1 MSNDSTKTSDNIEKG
16 FFRASAADFKKIP
29 GSPIAYW
36 VSSGVL
42 QIYKEGQLIGD
53 LASPCNGMNTT
64 NNDKFVRNW
73 NEVNLGRIGFNYST
87 ADEAFIS
94 KKKWFPYNKGG
105 GLRKW
110 YGNNYFLVNYENNGK
125 TICDYIDYES
135 GSKVNSTG
143 RVINRDK
150 YFKKS
155 ITWSSVTSSI
165 FSSRCCE
172 VGFVFD
178 NGGSSIFSNDLYYD
192 YIAAFLGT
200 KLAFEILKVLNPT
213 LNFQPGN
220 LSSLPICIS
229 KLEIFEN
236 KINEVTRLLISLAK
250 KDWDSYEISWDFIN
264 LPLLNSQTVGRVSES
279 VTRQPADV
287 GLRDK
292 AANPTYPLPLSIK
305 EIYAQLRAHW
315 QEMTLE
321 TQRLEEENNR
331 IFIDAYGLQDELTS
345 DVSLKEITLT
355 CNPYYRYGKE
365 PQIETNEHEKTPT
378 DIRINSCSLVVQKS
392 FPKDTE
398 LEERLLADTLKEFI
412 SYAVGCMFGRY
423 ALDKP
428 GLILANQGE
437 TTEDYYKKIRTTEH
451 TKYTENTDA
460 KTSVHSVYSVVKNAF
475 PPDDDNV
482 IPMLD
487 GDWFTD
493 DVTERF
499 GQFLKVTFGDAHY
512 EENLK
517 FIEQALGKDIRKYF
531 LKDFYTDHLKRYKKR
546 PIYWLFSSPKG
557 TFNALIYMHRY
568 RPDTV
573 SVVLND
579 YLREFRTKLS
589 AHKNH
594 LEAVSISSNASAG
607 EKTKALK
614 DIENHRKMIDE
625 LDVYE
630 REVLYPLA
638 TEQIEIDLD
647 DGVKVNYQKFG
658 EALKKIPGL
667 AAKED

>member
-1 MSNDSTKTSDNIEKG
+1 MNNNKQTTMVSDKPKQH
-16 FFRASAADFKKIP
+16 FFRASASDFKKIP

-36 VSSGVL
+36 VSDNVSKAFEAG
-42 QIYKEGQLIGD
+42 KELGSIS
-53 LASPCNGMNTT
+53 SPRKGNSTSD
-64 NNDKFVRNW
+64 NDRFLRFWPELCFDHVGL
-73 NEVNLGRIGFNYST
+73 NLVSYSS
-87 ADEAFIS
+87 EFRWI
-94 KKKWFPYNKGG
+94 PYNKGG
-105 GLRKW
+105 GFLKW
-110 YGNNYFLVNYENNGK
+110 YGHNSYL
-125 TICDYIDYES
+125 IDWKDQGAEIRRIPTAVIANES
-135 GSKVNSTG
+135 LF
-143 RVINRDK
+143 
-150 YFKKS
+150 FKPGL
-155 ITWSSVTSSI
+155 TWGTVTSSH
-165 FSSRCCE
+165 FSIRWFDE
-172 VGFVFD
+172 GYIFD
-178 NGGSSIFSNDLYYD
+178 NGGCCVFNSGELRLYIMALLNSAILPLVIGSI
-192 YIAAFLGT
+192 
-200 KLAFEILKVLNPT
+200 NPT
-213 LNFQPGN
+213 LNFQSGDVAKFPVLVN
-220 LSSLPICIS
+220 KNIRDQVDSNASHLLKVS
-229 KLEIFEN
+229 K
-236 KINEVTRLLISLAK
+236 A
-250 KDWDSYEISWDFIN
+250 DWDSYETSWDFTS
-264 LPLLNSQTVGRVSES
+264 LPLLQSNFH
-279 VTRQPADV
+279 QPTIKAAYTQ
-287 GLRDK
+287 LRD
-292 AANPTYPLPLSIK
+292 
-305 EIYAQLRAHW
+305 HW
-315 QEMTLE
+315 LEMTLE
-321 TQRLEEENNR
+321 MQCLEQENNN
-331 IFIDAYGLQDELTS
+331 IFIDVYGLQGELFPEVPLTQ
-345 DVSLKEITLT
+345 ITLT
-355 CNPYYRYGKE
+355 CNPHYRYGNNKNAE
-365 PQIETNEHEKTPT
+365 
-378 DIRINSCSLVVQKS
+378 
-392 FPKDTE
+392 E
-398 LEERLLADTLKEFI
+398 LETLLLADTLKEFI
-412 SYAVGCMFGRY
+412 SYAVGCMFCRY

-437 TTEDYYKKIRTTEH
+437 TIADYLKQIPEPVFS
-451 TKYTENTDA
+451 A
-460 KTSVHSVYSVVKNAF
+460 
-475 PPDDDNV
+475 DDDNV

-638 TEQIEIDLD
+638 TEQVEIDLD

>member
-1 MSNDSTKTSDNIEKG
+1 MSNNSTKTSDNVEKH

-29 GSPIAYW
+29 GRPITYW
-36 VSSGVL
+36 LSQKAFTLFTSNKLLLDVSRPKVGL
-42 QIYKEGQLIGD
+42 
-53 LASPCNGMNTT
+53 NTT
-64 NNDKFVRNW
+64 DNNQFLRLW
-73 NEVNLGRIGFNYST
+73 YEVNINNTGLNFGSRYLAIESN
-87 ADEAFIS
+87 
-94 KKKWFPYNKGG
+94 KQWFPYNKGG
-105 GLRKW
+105 GFRRW
-110 YGNNYFLVNYENNGK
+110 YGNHEYFVNWRNDGEDLK
-125 TICDYIDYES
+125 TAIANDPKKQA
-135 GSKVNSTG
+135 GG
-143 RVINRDK
+143 RVVNEDC
-150 YFKKS
+150 YFK
-155 ITWSSVTSSI
+155 SSI
-165 FSSRCCE
+165 SWSLAGAKIFSVRVSP
-172 VGFVFD
+172 VGFIFD
-178 NGGSSIFSNDLYYD
+178 VGGSSIFPTEDEKLSL
-192 YIAAFLGT
+192 AGFLSSTVANYLMG
-200 KLAFEILKVLNPT
+200 AMNPT
-213 LNFQPGN
+213 FNFQAGN
-220 LSSLPICIS
+220 VAALPIVPTKNERVRIESIARCSIDAH
-229 KLEIFEN
+229 
-236 KINEVTRLLISLAK
+236 KI
-250 KDWDSYEISWDFIN
+250 DWDSFETSWEFSI
-264 LPLLNSQTVGRVSES
+264 LPILLPEYKQST
-279 VTRQPADV
+279 
-287 GLRDK
+287 LK
-292 AANPTYPLPLSIK
+292 ATYNQI
-305 EIYAQLRAHW
+305 RTDW
-315 QEMTLE
+315 REMTLKI
-321 TQRLEEENNR
+321 QQMEEENNR
-331 IFIDAYGLQDELTS
+331 IFIDAYALQDEL
-345 DVSLKEITLT
+345 DEEVYLNEITLT
-355 CNPYYRYGKE
+355 CNPYYRYGANKKE
-365 PQIETNEHEKTPT
+365 E
-378 DIRINSCSLVVQKS
+378 
-392 FPKDTE
+392 E
-398 LEERLLADTLKEFI
+398 LETLLLADTLKEFI

-423 ALDKP
+423 SLDKP

-437 TTEDYYKKIRTTEH
+437 TISDYLKQIPEPVFS
-451 TKYTENTDA
+451 A
-460 KTSVHSVYSVVKNAF
+460 
-475 PPDDDNV
+475 DDDNV

-579 YLREFRTKLS
+579 YLREFRIKLS

>member
-1 MSNDSTKTSDNIEKG
+1 MSNDSTKTSDTVEKH

-29 GSPIAYW
+29 GNPIAYW
-36 VSSGVL
+36 ASQKLYKQFEDLHPISTIAECCTGL
-42 QIYKEGQLIGD
+42 QTSD
-53 LASPCNGMNTT
+53 
-64 NNDKFVRNW
+64 NNKFLRSW
-73 NEVNLGRIGFNYST
+73 WEVNSSNIGFGLSSLEKA
-87 ADEAFIS
+87 ADSNF
-94 KKKWFPYNKGG
+94 KWYPYNKGG
-105 GLRKW
+105 GYRKW
-110 YGNNYFLVNYENNGK
+110 YGNNQFIVNWKNNGEELYQFARK
-125 TICDYIDYES
+125 LY
-135 GSKVNSTG
+135 GSPTRIIKNTSY
-143 RVINRDK
+143 
-150 YFKKS
+150 YFKPS
-155 ITWSSVTSSI
+155 ITWSFISSAYFGAR
-165 FSSRCCE
+165 FSKA
-172 VGFVFD
+172 GFIFD
-178 NGGSSIFSNDLYYD
+178 NAGASAFSEERYFPA
-192 YIAAFLGT
+192 IGAFLCS
-200 KLAFEILKVLNPT
+200 KIAPIMLALLNPT
-213 LNFQPGN
+213 LNFQVGN
-220 LSSLPICIS
+220 IASLPLIIKES
-229 KLEIFEN
+229 KDITNLVHKVLSRCE
-236 KINEVTRLLISLAK
+236 S
-250 KDWDSYEISWDFIN
+250 DWDSYETSWDFASFPF
-264 LPLLNSQTVGRVSES
+264 LSPCY
-279 VTRQPADV
+279 RQPILND
-287 GLRDK
+287 
-292 AANPTYPLPLSIK
+292 TYQK
-305 EIYAQLRAHW
+305 LRAYW
-315 QEMTLE
+315 QEMTQE
-321 TQRLEEENNR
+321 MQRLEEENNR
-331 IFIDAYGLQDELTS
+331 IFINAYGLQDELTS
-345 DVSLKEITLT
+345 DVPLNEITLT
-355 CNPYYRYGKE
+355 CNPHYRYG
-365 PQIETNEHEKTPT
+365 NNKTEA
-378 DIRINSCSLVVQKS
+378 
-392 FPKDTE
+392 E
-398 LEERLLADTLKEFI
+398 LETLLLADTICEFI

-423 ALDKP
+423 ALDKS

-437 TTEDYYKKIRTTEH
+437 TIEDYYKKLQEPQTDTPEHKNNQTDIRV
-451 TKYTENTDA
+451 N
-460 KTSVHSVYSVVKNAF
+460 SCSFVVQKSDVLF
-475 PPDDDNV
+475 PADDDNV

-531 LKDFYTDHLKRYKKR
+531 LKDFYPDHLKRYKKR

-638 TEQIEIDLD
+638 TEQVEIDLD
-647 DGVKVNYQKFG
+647 DGVKVNYQMFG